1 MATQTMAVS
10 GNDTTYV
17 ITGNNAATATVVATQ
32 TGVQGLV
39 ISSVTNSGNLR
50 PDVMAMLTTL
60 LQLLTTGL
68 TPAATPP
75 TM

>member
-1 MATQTMAVS
+1 MATQTVSTS

-17 ITGNNAATATVVATQ
+17 ITGNNSATATVVATQ

-39 ISSVTNSGNLR
+39 VSSITNSGNLR
-50 PDVMAMLTTL
+50 PDALALVTTL
-60 LQLLTTGL
+60 MQMLTTGL
-68 TPAATPP
+68 TPPATPP